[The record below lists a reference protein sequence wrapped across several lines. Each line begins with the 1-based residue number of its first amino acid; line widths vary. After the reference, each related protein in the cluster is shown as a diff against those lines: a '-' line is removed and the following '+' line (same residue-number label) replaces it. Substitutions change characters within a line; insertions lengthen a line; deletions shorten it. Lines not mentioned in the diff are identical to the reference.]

1 MESGI
6 LSALGIDPG
15 IIIILLFLL
24 IIALFVLYVNV
35 TMKYNR
41 LKSSYNTFMKGK
53 DGKTLE
59 ERHISVARGGR
70 RVYERQPQRPQ
81 ADRPARRPAARPKR
95 SGARRAFWGFYKF
108 LVVIS
113 ALIVAV
119 YVGLTLWVRPPAQTD
134 YTPPGQTG
142 QGQAAPG
149 TGTGTGT
156 EVDENALVR
165 REYVYNILVA
175 AADEG
180 GTRTDTMIVV
190 NYDVPNQK
198 VGAVSVPRDT
208 LVNRSSGNPKLVY
221 GSGGVEQRVEDISNL
236 LGVPID
242 YYVKVDVDGFIALVD
257 YLDGV
262 DFYVPCDMDYDDPIQ
277 GLSIHYEEGMQPLTG
292 QQAMEVCR
300 FRKNNPDENGHSTG
314 YSDVG
319 RTQTQQNMLMALA
332 RKIISWNSIT
342 RVNGF
347 VEIFNDYVD
356 TDLSLSD
363 MLYFA
368 SQAISV
374 DLDGVE
380 MLTLEGDGNTTYKG
394 VSYCYALDPQS
405 TLEAV
410 NRLIN
415 PYTREL
421 TLEDMDIIQP

>member
-1 MESGI
+1 MKMSRSG
-6 LSALGIDPG
+6 
-15 IIIILLFLL
+15 
-24 IIALFVLYVNV
+24 
-35 TMKYNR
+35 
-41 LKSSYNTFMKGK
+41 
-53 DGKTLE
+53 
-59 ERHISVARGGR
+59 ARAVEDR
-70 RVYERQPQRPQ
+70 R
-81 ADRPARRPAARPKR
+81 RPARREEPAGRGGDPRPRRPLGKR
-95 SGARRAFWGFYKF
+95 LFWGFYK
-108 LVVIS
+108 VVAVIS
-113 ALIVAV
+113 ALIVAG
-119 YVGLTLWVRPPAQTD
+119 YAGFTLWVRPPAQTEH
-134 YTPPGQTG
+134 TPPGQTG
-142 QGQAAPG
+142 QSQTGTG

-156 EVDENALVR
+156 EGDEDALVR

-175 AADEG
+175 ATDEEG
-180 GTRTDTMIVV
+180 YRTDTMIVV
-190 NYDVPNQK
+190 SYDVPNQK

-208 LVNRSSGNPKLVY
+208 LVRRDSGSPKLVY

-242 YYVKVDVDGFIALVD
+242 YYVKVDINGFVALVD
-257 YLDGV
+257 YLGGV

-277 GLSIHYEEGMQPLTG
+277 GLSIHYEEGMQHLTG

-380 MLTLEGDGNTTYKG
+380 MFTLEGDGNTTYKG